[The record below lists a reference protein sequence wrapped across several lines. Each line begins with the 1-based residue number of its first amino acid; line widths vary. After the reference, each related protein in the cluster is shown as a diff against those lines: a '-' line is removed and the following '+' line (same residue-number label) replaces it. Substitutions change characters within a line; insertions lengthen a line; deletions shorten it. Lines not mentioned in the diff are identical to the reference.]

1 MFIKMAVK
9 EDKRELNK
17 ALKIGFVC
25 VFTYTLSYYMRNI
38 LSVTTPE
45 MLENGDFTKEFIAA
59 MSSVYMIVYASGQLV
74 NGIIGDIIKPR
85 YMVFCGLFLAGLAL
99 FGFPFA
105 QMPAEQLCC
114 FAVLGFGFSML
125 RGPMVKLISENTAPA
140 HARMCCV
147 LLSVTCYTGPFIA
160 GLFVLFL
167 RWKSVFIISG
177 IISCI
182 LAVFSFIAFTVF
194 EKSGLVKPM
203 KSIKE
208 KTEKGGVLSVFRLEN
223 FMVYM
228 LIGMVS
234 EIAGTAISFWLPTY
248 MSEYLGF
255 PSNVAGVI
263 CSIISLI
270 KSIGPFLCLVLFRFF
285 RSDDMYMI
293 RVMFVMSAL
302 LFVLMSFIT
311 KVWINMLL
319 LLLALLTTCCASGV
333 MWSIYIPSLGKSGKV
348 SSANGILDCSGYAA
362 AAAATTGFAYVM
374 QIFGWT
380 GTILSWGGISLVG
393 AALTVFGKK
402 SADAEKRN

>member
-1 MFIKMAVK
+1 MVLNDEKS
-9 EDKRELNK
+9 ELNK
-17 ALKIGFVC
+17 ALKIGSVC
-25 VFTYTLSYYMRNI
+25 IISYMLSYYMRNI

-85 YMVFCGLFLAGLAL
+85 YMVFSGFFLAGLAL
-99 FGFPFA
+99 LGFPFA
-105 QMPAEQLCC
+105 QIPAEQLCS
-114 FAVLGFGFSML
+114 FAALGFGFSML
-125 RGPMVKLISENTAPA
+125 RGPMVKLISENTAPS

-167 RWKSVFIISG
+167 KWKSVFIISG

-182 LAVFSFIAFTVF
+182 LAVCSFVALTGL
-194 EKSGLVKPM
+194 EKSGIIKPLEKVKKETQ
-203 KSIKE
+203 KSGI
-208 KTEKGGVLSVFRLEN
+208 LSVFRLDN
-223 FMVYM
+223 FIVYM
-228 LIGMVS
+228 LISMVS
-234 EIAGTAISFWLPTY
+234 EISGTAISFWLPTY

-255 PSNVAGVI
+255 PSNVAGVV
-263 CSIISLI
+263 CSVISLI
-270 KSIGPFLCLVLFRFF
+270 KSTGPFLCLILFRFF
-285 RSDDMYMI
+285 RNDDMHMI

-302 LFVLMSFIT
+302 LFILMSFISN
-311 KVWINMLL
+311 VWINMTLL
-319 LLLALLTTCCASGV
+319 LFALMATCCASGV

-374 QIFGWT
+374 QMSGWT
-380 GTILSWGGISLVG
+380 GTILLWGGISFVG
-393 AALTVFGKK
+393 AVLTLFGKK
-402 SADAEKRN
+402 TVSEEKKQN